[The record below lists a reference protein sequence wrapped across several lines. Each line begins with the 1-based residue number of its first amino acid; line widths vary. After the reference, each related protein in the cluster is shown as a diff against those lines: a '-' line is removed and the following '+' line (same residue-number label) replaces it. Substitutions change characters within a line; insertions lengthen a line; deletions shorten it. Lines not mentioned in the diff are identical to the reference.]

1 MVDLEFVWRGKRLET
16 NCAYY
21 KSVLD
26 VPVATQ
32 IHGVINVSSFKCSDT
47 IIVIQMYFWC
57 AASLRLCVLRDR
69 TYVDQ
74 SRVATTRI
82 RFQVVDL

>member
-32 IHGVINVSSFKCSDT
+32 IYGVINVSRFKCSAT
-47 IIVIQMYFWC
+47 III
-57 AASLRLCVLRDR
+57 
-69 TYVDQ
+69 
-74 SRVATTRI
+74 I
-82 RFQVVDL
+82 